1 MKVQHFLES
10 MLMSNLKIKLARC
23 ALVIPC
29 ALPLLSACT
38 SLVEVPPALKPVNEK
53 FAFALS
59 AKGVQIYDCRAAADG
74 KIGWTFVAP
83 EAELFELNGAKAG
96 KHYGGPTWEGNDG
109 SKTVG
114 SVKQRADGATANDI
128 PWLLLNAKATG
139 AGRMASVTSIQ
150 RVRTVGGVAP
160 ASGCSSATLGALVR
174 VPYTADYYYYF
185 N

>member
-1 MKVQHFLES
+1 
-10 MLMSNLKIKLARC
+10 MLIFKATLARY
-23 ALVIPC
+23 AVV
-29 ALPLLSACT
+29 LPLLGAC
-38 SLVEVPPALKPVNEK
+38 SNMVEVPSALKPVNEK
-53 FAFALS
+53 FSFALS

-83 EAELFELNGAKAG
+83 EAELFDSQGVKAG

-114 SVKQRADGATANDI
+114 SVKQRSDGATANDI
-128 PWLLLNAKATG
+128 PWLLLNANSTG
-139 AGRMASVTSIQ
+139 AAGKMAAVTSIQ

-160 ASGCSSATLGALVR
+160 AAGCSNTTLGATVR
-174 VPYTADYYYYF
+174 VPYTADYYYF